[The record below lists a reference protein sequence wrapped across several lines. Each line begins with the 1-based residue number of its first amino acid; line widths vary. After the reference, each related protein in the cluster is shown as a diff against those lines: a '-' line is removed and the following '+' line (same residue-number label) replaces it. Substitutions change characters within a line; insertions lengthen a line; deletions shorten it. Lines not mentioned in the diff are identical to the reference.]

1 MTGVT
6 NILLV
11 AFFGALGTLARY
23 GLAALIQPLAGGRF
37 PISTLLVNVL
47 GSLIMGVLYVL
58 ILEKL
63 WLAPEWRSFLMVGF
77 LGAFTTFSAFSLDTL
92 ALWQNGQPL
101 LAVAY
106 VVASLVLCLG
116 GVAVAVAVTRLF

>member
-23 GLAALIQPLAGGRF
+23 GLATLIQPLAGGRF
-37 PISTLLVNVL
+37 PISTLLVNVI

-58 ILEKL
+58 IFEKL
-63 WLAPEWRSFLMVGF
+63 WLAPEWRNFLIVGF
-77 LGAFTTFSAFSLDTL
+77 LGAFTTFSAFSLDSL

-101 LAVAY
+101 LALGY

-116 GVAVAVAVTRLF
+116 GIAAAVAVTRLF